1 MSPYRTTLV
10 ALSSVLALAYF
21 GCSSSDGGGGGGG
34 NGGSANGAGNG
45 GTSGTGTGASSGNGG
60 TSVQAGGPAVSRAL
74 RRVSVENPNAANG
87 TSTRS
92 TAATVLQRVNEG
104 MPGGSCTETDSPM
117 ARRATSRRPMT
128 TPASAS
134 RQRNAHQIEPA
145 VATTPTTTIITM
157 TLVGSLPSSS

>member
-1 MSPYRTTLV
+1 MPAR
-10 ALSSVLALAYF
+10 SSAA
-21 GCSSSDGGGGGGG
+21 GGG
-34 NGGSANGAGNG
+34 NGADTQPAAGVI
-45 GTSGTGTGASSGNGG
+45 SQY
-60 TSVQAGGPAVSRAL
+60 VKDL
-74 RRVSVENPNAANG
+74 SVENPNAANG

-117 ARRATSRRPMT
+117 ARRATSHRPMT